1 MYNDFKKELIKVV
14 KGYTVEGALLNID
27 LLLEVY
33 NKKLI
38 SFYANKDRLVINLND
53 GVIIGYKE
61 GNTID
66 CITYIKGGD

>member
-1 MYNDFKKELIKVV
+1 MNFKKELIKVV
-14 KGYTVEGALLNID
+14 KGYTIEGALLNID

-38 SFYANKDRLVINLND
+38 SFYTNKDRLVINLND

-66 CITYIKGGD
+66 CITYIKGGY